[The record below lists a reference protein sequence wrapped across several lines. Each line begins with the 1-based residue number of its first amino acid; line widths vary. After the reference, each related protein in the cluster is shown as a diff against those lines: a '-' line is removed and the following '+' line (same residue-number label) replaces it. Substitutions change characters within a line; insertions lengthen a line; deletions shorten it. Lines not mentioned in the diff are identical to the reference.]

1 MKTEQELD
9 TLLDMAYTNAPS
21 ISKGLEEQI
30 ITTVEQTPQKR
41 IVLFA
46 LKPMI
51 LQTSFCI
58 MLAVSGFLFGM
69 IDNNTA
75 EASQINY
82 EVNELLWGSHNFE
95 GK

>member
-9 TLLDMAYTNAPS
+9 TLLNMAYTNAPS

-30 ITTVEQTPQKR
+30 IAVARQTPQKR

-46 LKPMI
+46 IKPMI

-58 MLAVSGFLFGM
+58 MLAVSGFLFGL
-69 IDNNTA
+69 IDNNYA
-75 EASQINY
+75 EAGQVNY
-82 EVNELLWGSHNFE
+82 EVNELVWGSTVF
-95 GK
+95 

>member
-9 TLLDMAYTNAPS
+9 TLLNMAYSNNPS
-21 ISKGLEEQI
+21 ISKGLEGQI
-30 ITTVEQTPQKR
+30 IAIARQTPQKR

-46 LKPMI
+46 IKPMI

-58 MLAVSGFLFGM
+58 MLAVSGFLFGL
-69 IDNNTA
+69 IDNNYT
-75 EASQINY
+75 ETSNVDY
-82 EVNELLWGSHNFE
+82 EVNELLWGSNSLE